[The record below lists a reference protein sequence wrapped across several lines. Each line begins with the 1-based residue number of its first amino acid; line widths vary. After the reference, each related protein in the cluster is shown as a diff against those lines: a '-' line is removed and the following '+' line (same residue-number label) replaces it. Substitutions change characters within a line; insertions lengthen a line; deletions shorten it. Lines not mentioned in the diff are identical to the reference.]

1 MVHRATPRLS
11 EEAKWRPMFKFSFTR
26 LHEPSGP
33 SWRHDP
39 ATAESAGAE
48 WPGLAAAEAAP
59 ICESL
64 WRWHLGETGVAEAEE
79 EDSEEVARL
88 GALVTAL
95 PCDGDEA
102 ERVGAAYT
110 LGACGS
116 EAAIAVLA
124 EALCSTESES
134 ARRAGSLG
142 LGAAGDRAVPT
153 LLRVLQT
160 DDLPPLVAGS
170 AVEALGDAAMG
181 PDLAVVDTLQAIC
194 LAQAEAIAAAEE
206 AAQARGE
213 AGEELLPE
221 FEAGGMVSH
230 VNDMLQVPIMLPIA
244 CRPVAARYLCIALA
258 QIALGRVAQTWQAHA
273 GGGEDLAQHRAAVLE
288 ALRPWAHDPCPRV
301 RKENGRALFLL
312 CVAAE
317 AGRAGGA
324 ELAALREAV
333 AAGEKDGRKLPGA
346 DQANAALER
355 AVS

>member
-1 MVHRATPRLS
+1 M
-11 EEAKWRPMFKFSFTR
+11 
-26 LHEPSGP
+26 
-33 SWRHDP
+33 
-39 ATAESAGAE
+39 
-48 WPGLAAAEAAP
+48 AAAEAAP

-64 WRWHLGETGVAEAEE
+64 WRWHLGETRAAEAEE
-79 EDSEEVARL
+79 EDSAEVARL

-95 PCDGDEA
+95 PRDGDEA

-124 EALCSTESES
+124 EALCSTENES

-160 DDLPPLVAGS
+160 ADLPPLVAGS
-170 AVEALGDAAMG
+170 AVEALGDAAMS

-194 LAQAEAIAAAEE
+194 LAQAQAIAAVEE
-206 AAQARGE
+206 AAQ
-213 AGEELLPE
+213 EELLPE

-258 QIALGRVAQTWQAHA
+258 QIALGRIAQTWQAHA
-273 GGGEDLAQHRAAVLE
+273 GGGQDLAQHRAAVLE
-288 ALRPWAHDPCPRV
+288 ALHCPDSNRIIACCTKAQN
-301 RKENGRALFLL
+301 RFSLQCSSFNQRCRFEH
-312 CVAAE
+312 
-317 AGRAGGA
+317 
-324 ELAALREAV
+324 
-333 AAGEKDGRKLPGA
+333 
-346 DQANAALER
+346 
-355 AVS
+355 